1 MKYLYQVSPGDPVRL
16 DRFLEGKVGFGPE
29 KIRDLIDFGSVY
41 VDGKVEREP
50 SRPVV
55 AGQQVSLH
63 VPEYGT
69 QRFYKVDP
77 RRILFRD
84 AWLLAYDKEG
94 GIPCQATPYD
104 AHNNLYA
111 ALGAYLSG
119 KSRAPVYLGLH
130 HRLDKDT
137 SGVMIFSVSRKAN
150 RALADAFRLRKVEKS
165 YRAVVSG
172 NPGQEA
178 WIEKTPI
185 TRKQGQYICAL
196 GDDGKEAITEFRV
209 LQRRQELCLVEAIPR
224 TGRTHQI
231 RLHLALRGLPILGDI
246 QHKGRPYS
254 RLMLHAQGLGLDHPV
269 TGGRLIVEAP
279 LPEEFEKA
287 LGRLPTQGSP

>member
-16 DRFLEGKVGFGPE
+16 DRFLESKGLFRQE
-29 KIRDLIDFGSVY
+29 EIHDLIDFGSVY
-41 VDGKVEREP
+41 VDGRVERKP
-50 SRPVV
+50 SRLVSD
-55 AGQQVSLH
+55 GQQVALH

-69 QRFYKVDP
+69 KRFYEVDP
-77 RRILFRD
+77 RRILYRD
-84 AWLLAYDKEG
+84 PWLLAYDKEN

-119 KSRAPVYLGLH
+119 KSRAPAYLGLQ

-137 SGVMIFSVSRKAN
+137 SGVMLFSLSRRVN
-150 RALADAFRLRKVEKS
+150 RALADAFRLRRVEKR
-165 YRAVVSG
+165 YIAAVSG
-172 NPGQEA
+172 NPGEET
-178 WIEKTPI
+178 WIEETPI
-185 TRKQGQYICAL
+185 TREKGQYTC
-196 GDDGKEAITEFRV
+196 GSEGDGKEALTEFRV
-209 LQRRQELCLVEAIPR
+209 LQRRPGLCLVEAIPR

-254 RLMLHAQGLGLDHPV
+254 RLMLHAQGLGLNHPV
-269 TGGRLIVEAP
+269 KGERLIVDAP
-279 LPEEFEKA
+279 PPEEFEKA
-287 LGRLPTQGSP
+287 LGRLPSK